1 MRTFEAKPASLS
13 GLRIYI
19 VARWLAA
26 AVVVGVA
33 FWSRSFVMPLI
44 GYMLWHSLMNK
55 VFIPPADSW
64 RLRFPTSRQQTIA
77 AVALY
82 GTFAAAAFLGFQ
94 LVAFD
99 NPDDW
104 PWPRLLLG
112 CHLAGCAGPFTVW
125 LASQAARDYRLWRDG
140 QL

>member
-1 MRTFEAKPASLS
+1 MRAFDAKPASLS
-13 GLRIYI
+13 GLRFYI
-19 VARWLAA
+19 VARWLSA

-44 GYMLWHSLMNK
+44 GYMLWHWLMNK

-64 RLRFPTSRQQTIA
+64 RLRFPCSRKQTAI

-82 GTFAAAAFLGFQ
+82 GAFAAAFLGFQ

-112 CHLAGCAGPFTVW
+112 CHLAGCAGVFAAW
-125 LASQAARDYRLWRDG
+125 LTAQLARDYRLWRGDDV
-140 QL
+140 